1 MKLMKNCKNTKIQ
14 GCIGLGQAI
23 AYFTRMGYV
32 VSSPLNDSQDYDL
45 VVEID
50 EKLYKVQ
57 VKTTTVKARSSGYYQ
72 PALRQS
78 CKNTKRNYMKA
89 ATELKYDY
97 LFVTADNLQS
107 WFIPKKVISHIRN
120 AVVLNKDFDQYKV

>member
-1 MKLMKNCKNTKIQ
+1 MKLMPNCKNTKIQ
-14 GCIGLGQAI
+14 GSIGLGQAI
-23 AYFTRMGYV
+23 AYFVRIGYT
-32 VSSPLNDSQDYDL
+32 VSIPLNDSQDYDL

-57 VKTTTVKARSSGYYQ
+57 VKTTTVKARGSGYYQ

-120 AVVLNKDFDQYKV
+120 AVVLNKDFDQYKI